1 MKSVESM
8 SSQSFGWALPFA
20 TKTKTLRPLSG
31 ALFRNC
37 RASSSACHKRSSLPL
52 ALHNAS
58 PWHAAVLSLSLS
70 DEEPF
75 QTCGWILV
83 ATIQALRPTDH
94 AIKRVTLFCD
104 FESRKKAPNF
114 PITTCHSVAPYSC
127 CFRSRGT
134 APCQGCHILGNV
146 GFCAILFTRSF
157 DICL

>member
-58 PWHAAVLSLSLS
+58 PWHAAVLSLSLMKS
-70 DEEPF
+70 PSRLAGGF
-75 QTCGWILV
+75 WWL
-83 ATIQALRPTDH
+83 ALRPTDH
-94 AIKRVTLFCD
+94 AIKRVTFFCD

>member
-83 ATIQALRPTDH
+83 ASPKADGPRNQKSYLFLRFR
-94 AIKRVTLFCD
+94 IKKKSSKFSYHHLTLLLLFQV
-104 FESRKKAPNF
+104 SRHCTLPRLPHPWK
-114 PITTCHSVAPYSC
+114 C
-127 CFRSRGT
+127 R
-134 APCQGCHILGNV
+134 ILRNP
-146 GFCAILFTRSF
+146 FHKEL
-157 DICL
+157 